1 MEDQNL
7 WIQKNKKNN
16 VPLHAATRKK
26 IKAGYIDEF
35 TNNLR
40 TMASKLGD
48 MKLLTLLVDD
58 ARCSELY
65 NHNLCRSRSKRS
77 YENLA
82 TAGEGQHQDFSRTR
96 FIFGTHDVQD
106 SKIIK
111 NMLKLP
117 KDANKV
123 LIKSPCITIT
133 EQMFSKIRDA
143 CKFLISQAKSLF
155 MGEISCL
162 PECFVNKKDATPYHN
177 AKAAIIPLIT
187 EGCVRPI
194 SDDVEGLI
202 VDLSVIIRAQSAIIP
217 KGKTFKD
224 LSSRVLRN
232 ISDTATY
239 RNAQQ
244 IDIVADLAA

>member
-82 TAGEGQHQDFSRTR
+82 TAANTANSGDRWVLEEFVAISAVKDYVESSNADSFPLTDLEAIYIRKLADLGHETQSHSTR
-96 FIFGTHDVQD
+96 FA
-106 SKIIK
+106 SK
-111 NMLKLP
+111 LEA
-117 KDANKV
+117 AN
-123 LIKSPCITIT
+123 
-133 EQMFSKIRDA
+133 
-143 CKFLISQAKSLF
+143 
-155 MGEISCL
+155 
-162 PECFVNKKDATPYHN
+162 
-177 AKAAIIPLIT
+177 
-187 EGCVRPI
+187 
-194 SDDVEGLI
+194 
-202 VDLSVIIRAQSAIIP
+202 VDLSVIQTE
-217 KGKTFKD
+217 KC
-224 LSSRVLRN
+224 SR
-232 ISDTATY
+232 Y
-239 RNAQQ
+239 
-244 IDIVADLAA
+244 VAVKKERLEK